1 MVVDVSEVSEASDRA
16 RFEAL
21 LDSVI
26 EPVRRFLARRVDAVT
41 ADDVLGEVM
50 VVLWRR
56 SDEVPPGEEIPW
68 AVGVARRQL
77 ANTLRSMRRQ
87 ERLVARIITIDPP
100 SHTRGETE
108 AVEPRTDLV
117 REALGRLSAR
127 DAEVLRLSFWDDLG
141 VSEIA
146 TVLGVSP
153 NAVSLRLHRAKRKLA
168 ATMRKMHQSDGHGG
182 AGGENT
188 DDTW

>member
-1 MVVDVSEVSEASDRA
+1 VDVSEVRGVSSRA

-21 LDSVI
+21 LDLVL
-26 EPVRRFLARRVDAVT
+26 EPVRRFLARRVDAAT

-68 AVGVARRQL
+68 AVGLARHQL
-77 ANTLRSMRRQ
+77 ANALRSMRRQ
-87 ERLVARIITIDPP
+87 ERPIARIITTDPP
-100 SHTRGETE
+100 PAARVETQ
-108 AVEPRTDLV
+108 AVEPRTDLL
-117 REALGRLSAR
+117 REALEHLAAK
-127 DAEVLRLSFWDDLG
+127 DAEVLRLSFWDDLS

-146 TVLGVSP
+146 IVLGVFP
-153 NAVSLRLHRAKRKLA
+153 NAVSLRLHRAKGRLA
-168 ATMRKMHQSDGHGG
+168 ATVRKMHASGGHVV

-188 DDTW
+188 DDA

>member
-1 MVVDVSEVSEASDRA
+1 MVDVSEKRGGSDRA

-21 LDSVI
+21 LDLVV
-26 EPVRRFLARRVDAVT
+26 EPVRRFLARRVDTVT

-56 SDEVPPGEEIPW
+56 SDEVPRGEEIPW

-77 ANTLRSMRRQ
+77 ANALRSMRRQ

-100 SHTRGETE
+100 SEARGGTE

-153 NAVSLRLHRAKRKLA
+153 NAVSIRLHRAKGRLA
-168 ATMRKMHQSDGHGG
+168 VTVRKMQEGDGHVV
-182 AGGENT
+182 AGGEDA
-188 DDTW
+188 DDT

>member
-1 MVVDVSEVSEASDRA
+1 MVVDVSEVSGVSDRA

-21 LDSVI
+21 LDLVV

-100 SHTRGETE
+100 SEAQGETE

-168 ATMRKMHQSDGHGG
+168 TTVRKMHQSDGHVG
-182 AGGENT
+182 AGGVNT
-188 DDTW
+188 DDT

>member
-1 MVVDVSEVSEASDRA
+1 MDVSEKHGGSDRA
-16 RFEAL
+16 RFETL

-26 EPVRRFLARRVDAVT
+26 EPVRRFLARRVDAAT
-41 ADDVLGEVM
+41 ADEVLGEVM
-50 VVLWRR
+50 VVLWLR

-77 ANTLRSMRRQ
+77 ANALRSMRRR
-87 ERLVARIITIDPP
+87 ERLVARIITLDPP

-146 TVLGVSP
+146 IVLGVSP

-168 ATMRKMHQSDGHGG
+168 ATVRKMHEGDGHVA

-188 DDTW
+188 DDDR